1 MSDRPLLE
9 AGPAFL
15 VDFTFYLDV
24 LVLEHLLHYAGRSS
38 FEVALVF
45 GVYTLAYALLAP
57 LLGRASDRGDRRRSL
72 LVGAA
77 VFTLVPALLALNL
90 ELAPAAGE
98 VSVRARALPLGPSA
112 YLGIGVLALAN
123 GLFWPAIQAR
133 IGDRARTPR
142 ERAQRIRRFNVAWTS
157 GKACGVLVAAAWL
170 VRYPSS
176 VLPGAALL
184 GSVVCLLVWL
194 DRGVPA
200 ATDPT
205 RGPGDDA
212 EPAAAPPEVV
222 PEAPPPTQAGKRPFL
237 IAALIANFAVW
248 AAVSTLVSLAPKVAE
263 RYGLSPWVSGVVLG
277 VCLGAQGVVFLVL
290 GNASRWAYRW
300 ALLLAACPLA
310 ALGLGLVAFADGLGL
325 GALACVVGAGLVGAA
340 QAVTYA
346 ASVFYALDYDE
357 RRGLRT
363 GIHEATLAVG
373 GALPLAGGLLADA
386 QGDVRAAL
394 LLGLGVCGVASLG
407 VAAARVR

>member
-1 MSDRPLLE
+1 VSDRPLLE

-57 LLGRASDRGDRRRSL
+57 LLGKASDRGDRRRSL

-77 VFTLVPALLALNL
+77 VFTLVPVLLALNL

-98 VSVRARALPLGPSA
+98 VSVRARALPLGLAA

-133 IGDRARTPR
+133 LGDRARTAR
-142 ERAQRIRRFNVAWTS
+142 ERARRIRRFNVAWTS

-170 VRYPSS
+170 VRSPGS

-184 GSVVCLLVWL
+184 GSVVWLLVWI
-194 DRGVPA
+194 DRGAPSPADPVAPPGEAAELAAVP
-200 ATDPT
+200 TDP
-205 RGPGDDA
+205 A
-212 EPAAAPPEVV
+212 VAV
-222 PEAPPPTQAGKRPFL
+222 PPPSQAEKRPFL
-237 IAALIANFAVW
+237 IASLIANFAVW
-248 AAVSTLVSLAPKVAE
+248 AAVATLVSLAPKVAE
-263 RYGLSPWVSGVVLG
+263 RYGLSPWTSGVVLG
-277 VCLGAQGVVFLVL
+277 TCLGAQGVVFLVL

-300 ALLLAACPLA
+300 TLLLAACPLA
-310 ALGLGLVAFADGLGL
+310 GLGLGLVACADRLGV
-325 GALACVVGAGLVGAA
+325 GALACVVGAGLVGSA

-357 RRGLRT
+357 HRGLRT
-363 GIHEATLAVG
+363 GIHEATLALG

-407 VAAARVR
+407 VALARVR

>member
-1 MSDRPLLE
+1 MSERPLLE

-45 GVYTLAYALLAP
+45 GVYTLAYAVLAP
-57 LLGRASDRGDRRRSL
+57 LLGKASDRGERRRSL

-98 VSVRARALPLGPSA
+98 VSVRARALPLGPAA

-133 IGDRARTPR
+133 LGDRARTPR
-142 ERAQRIRRFNVAWTS
+142 ERARRIRRFNVAWTS

-170 VRYPSS
+170 VRSPSS

-184 GSVVCLLVWL
+184 GSVVWLLVWL
-194 DRGVPA
+194 DRESPAAA
-200 ATDPT
+200 ATDASVDVLGGGGQPS
-205 RGPGDDA
+205 
-212 EPAAAPPEVV
+212 AAPQV
-222 PEAPPPTQAGKRPFL
+222 EAPPPSQAEKRPFL
-237 IAALIANFAVW
+237 IAALVANFAVW

-277 VCLGAQGVVFLVL
+277 ACLGAQGVVFLVL

-310 ALGLGLVAFADGLGL
+310 GLGLGLVAFADRLGF
-325 GALACVVGAGLVGAA
+325 GALACVVGAGLVGTA

-357 RRGLRT
+357 RRGMRT
-363 GIHEATLAVG
+363 GIHEATLALG

-407 VAAARVR
+407 VLLARVR